1 MRFKHL
7 FLTLT
12 FLLNLL
18 LASFAQEPT
27 LLEHGG
33 GVRTVAFSPVNSNL
47 VASAGENNTIKLW
60 NLRKETAR
68 TLKGHTDVINSI
80 AFSPNGGLLASVSD
94 DRTIKLWNVHNE
106 NNIATLQEGTLFRTV
121 AFSPDGQLLATG
133 GWQHVKLWN
142 VQTQKIIATLQH
154 DLFVQAVIFSH
165 NGRFLAVGGES
176 EEGPGTVKVWN
187 IQRQQII
194 ATLNGDPRDIKTVAF
209 SPDDR
214 YLASS
219 GWDGQLK
226 IWSVSNWNLLHTIRH
241 TGYYQIAFS
250 PDGKAIAST
259 NGETISLSSVSS
271 GEQIAALSGAI
282 GWIHPLDFSPDNAY
296 LAMGA
301 DDGFIR
307 VYNIE
312 THLQGLQQQDMVRVI
327 YFTPRDRPAR
337 PDRVAAIRQMIP
349 DTQELFADQ
358 MEYHGLERKTFRVEI
373 NKSGDTLIHRITG
386 MFDDAYYHKRTPDKV
401 WAEIKEQF
409 HVPKHVY
416 LCFIDISTEVIG
428 TTPLP
433 NLDDISCGDGS
444 TVWSGGG
451 RELIIPASGD
461 CFNVPLV
468 AHELGHGF
476 GLDHDFRN
484 DTFIMSYGRNRIQ
497 FSKCAAEFLDTHR
510 CFNDYETT
518 LGETTLISHGTTI
531 EMLPPVASPPHAVRL
546 RFSVND
552 PDGLNQAQL
561 LIPTTVADPALHFKI
576 YDCRLLNSG
585 NERIGF
591 VTNQLTEKSNTEVI
605 LQVIDKQGSITRR
618 TFPLDIA
625 ALLPPSKVVMIPDPH
640 LASIIRET
648 LSLNTEEAITQ
659 LDMLK
664 LTGLNATNQRIS
676 NLTGLEHAVNLIR
689 LYLSRNRI
697 NDIAPLAGLTN
708 LTTLELADNQIRDI
722 QPLSKL
728 RKINVLTLGRNPI
741 QDTSV
746 LQTLNKQNRNL
757 ELDYRPKITGPWLWM
772 IAPTK
777 VGQGGENSND
787 VDSLAVASGGNVTEA
802 DVAVSGAIEGDPV
815 GNLVWTLGEIAATGD
830 DNVTDLIHK
839 IGLGRGNVDDHSSY
853 ALITL
858 ESATVQSNVTMH
870 AGSDDSIKIWLNG
883 EVVHNNPINRGA
895 NDFRDRFNVDLNK
908 GDNLLFVKV
917 SERGGWWSMFVGI
930 DADVNAVYKRP
941 SDPVASVDVNSD
953 GLVNV
958 LDLVLVSINF
968 GKTGQNTADV
978 NGDGIVNIV
987 DLVKVA
993 GEMGAGAAAPAAH
1006 PQTLEILTAANV
1018 QHWLTQAQD
1027 ANLTDAAS
1035 QRGILMLQ
1043 QLLAALI
1050 PKDTA
1055 LLPNYPNPFNPETWI
1070 PYQLAA
1076 PAEVSIS
1083 IYAADGRLVRI
1094 LKLGHQAIGIYESRS
1109 RAGYWDGKNQV
1120 GEKVSSGIYF
1130 YTLIAGDFTATRK
1143 MLILK

>member
-1 MRFKHL
+1 MQFKHL
-7 FLTLT
+7 FLTIT
-12 FLLNLL
+12 FLSNFLL
-18 LASFAQEPT
+18 TSFAQEPT
-27 LLEHGG
+27 LLEHGD
-33 GVRTVAFSPVNSNL
+33 GVRTVAFSPVNSQI
-47 VASAGENNTIKLW
+47 VASAGEDNTIKLW
-60 NLRKETAR
+60 NLKNGNVRM
-68 TLKGHTDVINSI
+68 LSGHTGIINSI
-80 AFSPNGGLLASVSD
+80 AFSPNGRLLASVSD
-94 DRTIKLWNVHNE
+94 DRTIKLWNVHNQR
-106 NNIATLQEGTLFRTV
+106 NIATLKEGTRFITI
-121 AFSPDGQLLATG
+121 AFSPNGKLLATG

-142 VQTQKIIATLQH
+142 VQTRKIIATLQH
-154 DLFVQAVIFSH
+154 DLFVQAVTFSH
-165 NGRFLAVGGES
+165 NGRFLAVGGGS

-187 IQRQQII
+187 VQRQQII
-194 ATLNGDPRDIKTVAF
+194 VTLNGDPRDIKTVAF

-250 PDGKAIAST
+250 PDGQAIAST

-296 LAMGA
+296 FAMGA

-337 PDRVAAIRQMIP
+337 PDRVAAIRQMIT
-349 DTQELFADQ
+349 DTQKLFADQ
-358 MEYHGLERKTFRVEI
+358 MEYHGLDRKTFRVEA
-373 NKSGDTLIHRITG
+373 NKSGNTLIHRITG
-386 MFDDAYYHKRTPDKV
+386 KFDDTYYHKRTPDKV

-444 TVWSGGG
+444 TVWAGGG
-451 RELIIPASGD
+451 RELIIPASGH

-510 CFNDYETT
+510 CFNANETA

-546 RFSVND
+546 RFRVND

-605 LQVIDKQGSITRR
+605 LQVIDMRGSITRQ

-625 ALLPPSKVVMIPDPH
+625 PLLSPSKVVTIPDPR
-640 LASIIRET
+640 LAAVIRET
-648 LSLNTEEAITQ
+648 LSLNRGESITQ

-697 NDIAPLAGLTN
+697 SDITPLAGLIN

-728 RKINVLTLGRNPI
+728 RKINALTLGRNPI
-741 QDTSV
+741 QDTSL
-746 LQTLNKQNRNL
+746 LQTLNKQNPNL

-777 VGQGGENSND
+777 VGQGGANSND
-787 VDSLAVASGGNVTEA
+787 VDSLAVASGGHVTEA
-802 DVAVSGAIEGDPV
+802 DVAANGAREGDAV
-815 GNLVWTLGEIAATGD
+815 DNLVWTLGEISATGD

-839 IGLGRGNVDDHSSY
+839 IGFGRGDVDDHSSY

-858 ESATVQSNVTMH
+858 ESTTVQSNVTMH

-908 GDNLLFVKV
+908 GDNLLLVKV

-930 DADVNAVYKRP
+930 EADVNAVYKRP
-941 SDPVASVDVNSD
+941 PDPVVSEDVNSD
-953 GLVNV
+953 GIVNI
-958 LDLVLVSINF
+958 LDLVFVSSNF
-968 GKTGQNTADV
+968 GKTGGNIADV

-993 GEMGAGAAAPAAH
+993 GEMGAGAAAPVAH
-1006 PQTLEILTAANV
+1006 PQTLEILTATDV
-1018 QHWLTQAQD
+1018 QQWLIQAQHVD
-1027 ANLTDAAS
+1027 LTDITS
-1035 QRGILMLQ
+1035 QRGILILQ

-1050 PKDTA
+1050 PKETA

-1070 PYQLAA
+1070 PYHLSYASDVEIVIYDVHGVVIRRLALGHQPTGPCIRA
-1076 PAEVSIS
+1076 KTVQHIGMEEIVLVNSWQAASIS
-1083 IYAADGRLVRI
+1083 IC
-1094 LKLGHQAIGIYESRS
+1094 
-1109 RAGYWDGKNQV
+1109 
-1120 GEKVSSGIYF
+1120 
-1130 YTLIAGDFTATRK
+1130 
-1143 MLILK
+1143 

>member
-1 MRFKHL
+1 MQFKHL
-7 FLTLT
+7 FLTIT
-12 FLLNLL
+12 FSLNLL
-18 LASFAQEPT
+18 LTGFAQEPT
-27 LLEHGG
+27 LLEHGD
-33 GVRTVAFSPVNSNL
+33 GVRTVAFSPVNSQL
-47 VASAGENNTIKLW
+47 VVGAGESNIIKLW
-60 NLRKETAR
+60 NLENNTIREFR
-68 TLKGHTDVINSI
+68 GHTGVVNSI
-80 AFSPNGGLLASVSD
+80 AFSPNGELLASVSD
-94 DRTIKLWNVHNE
+94 DRTIKLWNVQSQQ
-106 NNIATLQEGTLFRTV
+106 NIATLKEGTRFITI
-121 AFSPDGQLLATG
+121 AFSPNGQLLATG
-133 GWQHVKLWN
+133 GWKHVKLWN
-142 VQTQKIIATLQH
+142 VQTRKIIATLQH
-154 DLFVQAVIFSH
+154 DLFVQAVTFSH
-165 NGRFLAVGGES
+165 NGRFLAVGDGS

-194 ATLNGDPRDIKTVAF
+194 ATLNGDPKDIKTVAF

-226 IWSVSNWNLLHTIRH
+226 IWNVSNWNLLHTIRH

-250 PDGKAIAST
+250 PDGKVIAST

-337 PDRVAAIRQMIP
+337 SDRVAVIHQMIT

-358 MEYHGLERKTFRVEI
+358 MEYHGLDRKTFRVET
-373 NKSGDTLIHRITG
+373 NQAGNTLIHRITG
-386 MFDDAYYHKRTPDKV
+386 KFDDAYYHRRTPDKV

-444 TVWSGGG
+444 TVWAGGG
-451 RELIIPASGD
+451 RELIIPASGH

-510 CFNDYETT
+510 CFNDNETA

-531 EMLPPVASPPHAVRL
+531 EMLPPVASPPYAVRL
-546 RFSVND
+546 RFEVND
-552 PDGLNQAQL
+552 PDGLHQAQL
-561 LIPTTVADPALHFKI
+561 LIPTTVADPAFHFKL
-576 YDCRLLNSG
+576 YDCRLLNGG
-585 NERIGF
+585 NTTIEF
-591 VTNQLTEKSNTEVI
+591 VTNQLTEKSSTEVS
-605 LQVIDKQGSITRR
+605 LQVIDKQGSLTKQ

-625 ALLPPSKVVMIPDPH
+625 LLLPPSKVVTIPDPH
-640 LASIIRET
+640 LSAVIRET
-648 LSLNTEEAITQ
+648 LSLNTGEAITQ

-664 LTGLNATNQRIS
+664 LTGLNAS
-676 NLTGLEHAVNLIR
+676 NRQITRLTGIESAANLRR
-689 LYLSRNRI
+689 LYLNRNQI
-697 NDIAPLAGLTN
+697 SDITPLVGLTN
-708 LTTLELADNQIRDI
+708 LTTLNLADNQIRDME
-722 QPLSKL
+722 PLFGLLVLSE
-728 RKINVLTLGRNPI
+728 LTLARNPI
-741 QDTSV
+741 QDISV
-746 LQTLNKQNRNL
+746 LQTLLERNPNL
-757 ELDYRPKITGPWLWM
+757 ELDSRPKITGPWLWM
-772 IAPTK
+772 IAPTE
-777 VGQGGENSND
+777 VGQGGANSNN
-787 VDSLAVASGGNVTEA
+787 VDSLANASSGNVTEA
-802 DVAVSGAIEGDPV
+802 DVATNGAKEGDVV
-815 GNLVWTLGEIAATGD
+815 GNKVWTLGEISATGD
-830 DNVTDLIHK
+830 DNVTDLVNA
-839 IGLGRGNVDDHSSY
+839 IGLGRGDVDDHSSY

-858 ESATVQSNVTMH
+858 ESAIARSGVTMR
-870 AGSDDSIKIWLNG
+870 AGSDDSVKVWLNG

-895 NDFRDRFNVDLNK
+895 NDFRDRFKVDLKK
-908 GDNLLFVKV
+908 GDNLLLVKV

-930 DADVNAVYKRP
+930 DAEVNAVYKRP
-941 SDPVASVDVNSD
+941 PDPVVSVDVNSD
-953 GLVNV
+953 GSVNV
-958 LDLVLVSINF
+958 LDLILISINF
-968 GKTGQNTADV
+968 GKTGENIADV

-993 GEMGAGAAAPAAH
+993 GEIGANAAAPAAH
-1006 PQTLEILTAANV
+1006 PQILEILSAADV
-1018 QHWLTQAQD
+1018 QHWLTQAQHAD
-1027 ANLTDAAS
+1027 LTDATS
-1035 QRGILMLQ
+1035 QRGILMLE
-1043 QLLAALI
+1043 QLLAILI
-1050 PKDTA
+1050 PKETS

-1070 PYQLAA
+1070 PYQLSK
-1076 PAEVSIS
+1076 PAEVTLH
-1083 IYAADGRLVRI
+1083 IYAVNGALVRT
-1094 LKLGHQAIGIYESRS
+1094 LAFGHQSAGMYHSRN
-1109 RAGYWDGKNQV
+1109 RAAYWDGKNET
-1120 GEKVSSGIYF
+1120 GEAVASGIYF
-1130 YTLIAGDFTATRK
+1130 YTLSAGDFTSTRK
-1143 MLILK
+1143 MLIRK